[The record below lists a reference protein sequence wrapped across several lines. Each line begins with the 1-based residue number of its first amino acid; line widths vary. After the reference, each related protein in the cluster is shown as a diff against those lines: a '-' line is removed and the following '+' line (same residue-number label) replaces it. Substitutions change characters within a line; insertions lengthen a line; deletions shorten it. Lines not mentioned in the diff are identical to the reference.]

1 MFAFLEVYNQTY
13 TNNSNYDRGIG
24 SWGEFCLLIVFALST
39 LEVNCLLSA
48 CVLIRTSHGRF
59 EDVVKFLGQQEGVR
73 RIFPTLG
80 RYDVVV
86 DLEASDLKALDAS
99 VLRMGKFAG
108 VVFTETLVEIK
119 GKGEA
124 KC

>member
-1 MFAFLEVYNQTY
+1 
-13 TNNSNYDRGIG
+13 
-24 SWGEFCLLIVFALST
+24 
-39 LEVNCLLSA
+39 LLSA
-48 CVLIRTSHGRF
+48 CVLIRTTHGRY
-59 EDVVKFLGQQEGVR
+59 EDVVEFLFQLKGVK

-86 DLEASDLKALDAS
+86 DLEASDLQALNAT

-119 GKGEA
+119 SRMEE

>member
-1 MFAFLEVYNQTY
+1 MLY
-13 TNNSNYDRGIG
+13 
-24 SWGEFCLLIVFALST
+24 
-39 LEVNCLLSA
+39 A
-48 CVLIRTSHGRF
+48 CVLIRTTHGRF
-59 EDVVKFLGQQEGVR
+59 EDVVQFLSQLEGVK

-86 DLEASDLKALDAS
+86 DLEASDLEALDAA

-119 GKGEA
+119 GRVDE
-124 KC
+124 